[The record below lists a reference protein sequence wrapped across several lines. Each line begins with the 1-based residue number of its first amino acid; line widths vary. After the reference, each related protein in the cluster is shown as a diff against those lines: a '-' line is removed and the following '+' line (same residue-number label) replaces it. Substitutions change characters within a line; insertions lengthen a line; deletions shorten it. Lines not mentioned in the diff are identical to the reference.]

1 MSCSRSIVRFCRR
14 AMFSTM
20 LMTELSSSLAS
31 RVLLTFGGFIETEE
45 ETPDRIKLIKA
56 GSRMTTW
63 V

>member
-1 MSCSRSIVRFCRR
+1 
-14 AMFSTM
+14 MFSTM